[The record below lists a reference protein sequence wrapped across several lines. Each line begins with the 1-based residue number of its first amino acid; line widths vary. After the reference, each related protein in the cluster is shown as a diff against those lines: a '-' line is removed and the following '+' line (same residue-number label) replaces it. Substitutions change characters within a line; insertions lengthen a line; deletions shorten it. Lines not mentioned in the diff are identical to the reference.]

1 MEMKLLLLSLV
12 RAQIALD
19 ALRDLITSQCASECA
34 FVPDGETDPTFYEAY
49 VSDGDKECNEKAGQK
64 CSCFGS
70 VYYGP
75 KMYGDYEIK
84 SVLDMDYYYP
94 YNYLVKNGV

>member
-1 MEMKLLLLSLV
+1 MV
-12 RAQIALD
+12 RAQIALN
-19 ALRDLITSQCASECA
+19 ALRDLLSQQCASECA

-49 VSDGDKECNEKAGQK
+49 VSSGEKVCNEKAGQT

-70 VYYGP
+70 VFYGP

-84 SVLDMDYYYP
+84 AIIEMEYYYP
-94 YNYLVKNGV
+94 NNYLVKNGV